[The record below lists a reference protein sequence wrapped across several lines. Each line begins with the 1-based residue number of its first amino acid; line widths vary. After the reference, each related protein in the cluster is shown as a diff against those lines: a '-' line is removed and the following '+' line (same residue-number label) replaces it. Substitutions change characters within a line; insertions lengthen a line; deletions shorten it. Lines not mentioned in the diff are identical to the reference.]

1 MAVVKNRID
10 FLGIE
15 LIVTDIDRAVA
26 LFVDLLGFEVHQ
38 RGDSELVAGEI
49 AVVTDGHIAITLL
62 EPTTEGT
69 APILPDRT
77 PRLSQ
82 LILGADAAELDEVTE
97 AIVEAGLALTPT
109 SNGFYLKPEGVGGVL
124 GIETAVV
131 VTTEA

>member
-1 MAVVKNRID
+1 VKNGID

-15 LIVTDIDRAVA
+15 LIVADIDRALV

-38 RGDSELVAGEI
+38 RGASSLVAGEI
-49 AVVTDGHIAITLL
+49 AVVTDGRIAITLL

-69 APILPDRT
+69 AQILPDRS

-82 LILGADAAELDEVTE
+82 LILGADPAELDEITE
-97 AIVEAGLALTPT
+97 AIVEAGIAMTPT
-109 SNGFYLKPEGVGGVL
+109 SNGFFLKPEGISGIL

-131 VTTEA
+131 VTAEA

>member
-1 MAVVKNRID
+1 MKNGFE

-15 LIVTDIDRAVA
+15 LIVTDIDRALA
-26 LFVDLLGFEVHQ
+26 FFVDLLGFEVHQ
-38 RGDSELVAGEI
+38 RGASGLVAGEI
-49 AVVTDGHIAITLL
+49 AVVTDGRIAITLL

-82 LILGADAAELDEVTE
+82 IIIGGDPAELDEATE
-97 AIVEAGLALTPT
+97 AIVEAGIAVTPT
-109 SNGFYLKPEGVGGVL
+109 SNGFFLKPEGISGIL

-131 VTTEA
+131 VTAEA